1 MADYEHIIYEKR
13 GHVAGIT
20 FNFPEKLNAMD
31 RIMNQELNEIFPEV
45 QRDSSVRVV
54 LLTGAGR
61 GFCSGADVRAFRP
74 DSHLETTAQQPGDQ
88 VYLRQPMPSS
98 PMPRYMHDTV
108 KKPVISAINGI
119 AAGAGYG
126 MAMASDIRIASK
138 NASFSHVYLRR
149 ALIPSA
155 ELWWLQRLVGISN
168 ARHLLFTNRDID
180 AEEAYRIG
188 LVSQLSEPDEL
199 MDEAWALAGRGR
211 VRAAGCHAVGE
222 GADGQGAGPRL
233 RRHPVPVGA
242 SAGSL
247 PAGRRVRRGRAFVPR
262 EAHSGV
268 HRGVTRRPIW
278 RPPDGHQARTSR

>member
-199 MDEAWALAGRGR
+199 MDEAWALADEVASGPPVATQWAKVLMDKALDLGYDDTQYLSGLA
-211 VRAAGCHAVGE
+211 RAHSQPAGEFGE
-222 GADGQGAGPRL
+222 G
-233 RRHPVPVGA
+233 
-242 SAGSL
+242 
-247 PAGRRVRRGRAFVPR
+247 VRSFLEKRIPEFTA
-262 EAHSGV
+262 E
-268 HRGVTRRPIW
+268 
-278 RPPDGHQARTSR
+278 

>member
-1 MADYEHIIYEKR
+1 VADYEHIIYEKR
-13 GHVAGIT
+13 GHVAGVT

-31 RIMNQELNEIFPEV
+31 RIMNQELHEIFPEI

-74 DSHLETTAQQPGDQ
+74 DSHQDTTAGPGEQ
-88 VYLRQPMPSS
+88 VYL
-98 PMPRYMHDTV
+98 PRYMHDTV

-138 NASFSHVYLRR
+138 SASFSHVYLRR

-168 ARHLLFTNRDID
+168 ARHLLFTNKDID

-188 LVSQLSEPDEL
+188 LISQLCEPDEL
-199 MDEAWALAGRGR
+199 MDEAWALAEE
-211 VRAAGCHAVGE
+211 VAAGPPVATQWAKVLMDKALDLNYDDTQYLSGLARAHSQPAGEFGE
-222 GADGQGAGPRL
+222 G
-233 RRHPVPVGA
+233 
-242 SAGSL
+242 
-247 PAGRRVRRGRAFVPR
+247 VRSFLEKRMPEFTA
-262 EAHSGV
+262 E
-268 HRGVTRRPIW
+268 
-278 RPPDGHQARTSR
+278 